1 MSSFTCFTFNGSRA
15 DSVSRLRL
23 FAGLGL
29 GLLGFAFAS
38 GCSFSKQPVGTTAT
52 AAQMPDSMPAA
63 SAGSGAAQPTGGSQP
78 QGVASGEAGAGGSR
92 AATSTGGGGAA
103 APRGGAGAPSEGS
116 SGVGGSQSASD
127 AGHGNDAGH
136 DAQPDCKPVDWKDPG
151 TVRNPTLQLVPADAG
166 TTHALF
172 GASKNIG
179 DYDYAED
186 EFFIT
191 GTSPAYTSRIVVHRP
206 KDAAKFTGT
215 VFMEWYNVTGG
226 IDIAPLWTL
235 SRDYMMRAG
244 HVHVG
249 VSAQA
254 TGANALKTYDAQ
266 RYAMINHPGD
276 TAANAIF
283 AQAGMAIRSQSEML
297 LGHCMPVRGLIAVGQ
312 SQSSAMLLT
321 YLTNAHPKDKM
332 YDGFLLHTN
341 PTGATPTSNPDVP
354 VFSIFS
360 MTEADGKLVS
370 QPNMLEWE
378 VAGCTHNDYWLTTR
392 GADEQ
397 GSATS
402 IRIECANPMNNFPSF
417 WAYDTVLDQLH
428 HWVRGGV
435 RPPSAP
441 PVEAVMDHDGN
452 VQGGMR
458 LPDIDVPIATYT
470 KSNTAKTASD
480 ILSSFACG
488 LSGSVVQF
496 TPDRLLQLYPTHDD
510 YVQKYTQAADKA
522 VAAGFML
529 PSDRDIAVDQ
539 AKKAPI
545 PK

>member
-1 MSSFTCFTFNGSRA
+1 M
-15 DSVSRLRL
+15 
-23 FAGLGL
+23 
-29 GLLGFAFAS
+29 
-38 GCSFSKQPVGTTAT
+38 
-52 AAQMPDSMPAA
+52 
-63 SAGSGAAQPTGGSQP
+63 
-78 QGVASGEAGAGGSR
+78 
-92 AATSTGGGGAA
+92 
-103 APRGGAGAPSEGS
+103 
-116 SGVGGSQSASD
+116 
-127 AGHGNDAGH
+127 
-136 DAQPDCKPVDWKDPG
+136 
-151 TVRNPTLQLVPADAG
+151 QLVPADAG

-206 KDAAKFTGT
+206 KDASKFTGT

-254 TGANALKTYDAQ
+254 VGANALKTYDPQ
-266 RYAMINHPGD
+266 RYAAINHPGD

-283 AQAGMAIRSQSEML
+283 AQAGMAIRAQTEKL
-297 LGHCMPVRGLIAVGQ
+297 LGRCMPVRGMIAVGQ
-312 SQSSAMLLT
+312 SQSSSMLLS
-321 YLTNAHPKDKM
+321 YLTNAHPKDRM
-332 YDGFLLHTN
+332 YDGFLLHTD
-341 PTGATPTSNPDVP
+341 PTGSTPTSNPDVP
-354 VFSIFS
+354 VFSVFS
-360 MTEADGKLVS
+360 MTEADGKLAS
-370 QPNMLEWE
+370 QPNLLEWE
-378 VAGCTHNDYWLTTR
+378 IAGCTHNDYWLTTR

-397 GSATS
+397 GSATT
-402 IRIECANPMNNFPSF
+402 IRIACANPMNNFPSF
-417 WAYDTVLDQLH
+417 WAYDTVLDQLNR
-428 HWVRGGV
+428 WVRKGTK
-435 RPPSAP
+435 PPGAP
-441 PVEAVMDHDGN
+441 PIQSTTDQYGN

-470 KSNTAKTASD
+470 KSNSAQTATD
-480 ILSSFACG
+480 LLSGFACA

-496 TPDRLLQLYPTHDD
+496 TPDKLLQLYPTHDD
-510 YVQKYTQAADKA
+510 YVQKYTAAADKA

-529 PSDRDIAVDQ
+529 QSDRDIAVDQ
-539 AKKAPI
+539 AKMAPI